1 MKKFILLISLAV
13 ITGSATVNIPT
24 EPFQDVFIC
33 DSRNGKKYHF
43 TKTCRGLNACKA
55 SIKKLSLADAKK
67 LGKTICGWED

>member
-13 ITGSATVNIPT
+13 LTGSATVNNPT

-33 DSRNGKKYHF
+33 NSKNGKKYHF

-55 SIKKLSLADAKK
+55 AIKKLTLTDAKK

>member
-13 ITGSATVNIPT
+13 LTGSATVNIPT

-33 DSRNGKKYHF
+33 NSKNGKKYHF

-55 SIKKLSLADAKK
+55 PIKKLTLTDAKK